1 MADCAGENWLLALGV
16 NIVCNGL
23 VGMFLWLLKCRVIFS
38 FSQDLLLKIFFFL
51 FKHLL
56 RKSITYKIGW
66 GLFVVVYFAA
76 QVFWNI
82 WWKLKS
88 YRGCKWIVIFLSL
101 PLSICKVSFKKVIVA
116 KHHFRLNFK
125 LFVVLKKKLRQ
136 SCITVIPSARG
147 CLLGPLSTLLCYSS
161 SLVKFYSGKIPS
173 M

>member
-1 MADCAGENWLLALGV
+1 MSQRWWHLIHTNGHFPFSMYIQLVHTLLLMADCAGENWLLALGV

-66 GLFVVVYFAA
+66 ELFVVVYFAA

-101 PLSICKVSFKKVIVA
+101 PLSICKVSF
-116 KHHFRLNFK
+116 
-125 LFVVLKKKLRQ
+125 
-136 SCITVIPSARG
+136 
-147 CLLGPLSTLLCYSS
+147 
-161 SLVKFYSGKIPS
+161 
-173 M
+173 